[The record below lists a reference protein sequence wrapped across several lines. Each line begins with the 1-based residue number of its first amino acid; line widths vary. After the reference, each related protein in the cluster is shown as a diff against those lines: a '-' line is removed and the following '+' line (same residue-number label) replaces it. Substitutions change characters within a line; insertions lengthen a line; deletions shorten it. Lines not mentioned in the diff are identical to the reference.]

1 MKIKM
6 LTDLRAYDF
15 NLIKDK
21 EYEVTYF
28 DNEVIYVLDENEITV
43 GIDIKCQDI
52 NFIFLNDDEDINE

>member
-52 NFIFLNDDEDINE
+52 NFVFLNDDED

>member
-52 NFIFLNDDEDINE
+52 NFVFLNDDENINE

>member
-52 NFIFLNDDEDINE
+52 NFVFLNDDEDVN

>member
-15 NLIKDK
+15 NLVKDK

-28 DNEVIYVLDENEITV
+28 DNEVIYVLDENKITV
-43 GIDIKCQDI
+43 GIDINCQDI
-52 NFIFLNDDEDINE
+52 NFIFLNDDED

>member
-28 DNEVIYVLDENEITV
+28 DNEVIYVLDENKITV
-43 GIDIKCQDI
+43 GIDLQCENI
-52 NFIFLNDDEDINE
+52 NFIFLNDNENVN

>member
-21 EYEVTYF
+21 EYEVTYS
-28 DNEVIYVLDENEITV
+28 DSEIIYVLDENKITV
-43 GIDIKCQDI
+43 GIDLQCENA
-52 NFIFLNDDEDINE
+52 NFIFLNDNENVN

>member
-43 GIDIKCQDI
+43 GIDINCQDI
-52 NFIFLNDDEDINE
+52 NFIFLNDDED

>member
-52 NFIFLNDDEDINE
+52 NFIFLNDDENMN

>member
-28 DNEVIYVLDENEITV
+28 DNEVIYVLDENKITV

-52 NFIFLNDDEDINE
+52 NFVFLNDDED

>member
-1 MKIKM
+1 M

-52 NFIFLNDDEDINE
+52 NFIFLNDDENMN